1 MREQRLSYGSPAGDV
16 SRGVLVCVC
25 FVPAGK
31 TPELGLGFSVSLGDV
46 SAGRTRPAGVAWV
59 DGHTRDS
66 DALRLVFDEGAKLP
80 ESPVVQPFPLLLAG
94 LNPLADMRQVF
105 QRNAEAGAF
114 SSGND
119 CLRYA
124 VVLVLLEPPLFAA
137 HLPKAALCCFG
148 ADALQDGAS
157 FGVAFAVLLDCRAGV
172 LVAFAV
178 RGDVHDAHV
187 NAEHS
192 VRREQSRVIEVA
204 HGAEIPLAAHEHQID
219 FAFAMLKQA
228 TLMLAT
234 DEDDLVPP
242 IQKPKRNDVIGAE
255 TQDTV
260 IVWLR
265 GVFAECALFLGVQL
279 IGISHFRDAAHGYL
293 SGEPEAFPQLGI
305 ARLVQV
311 VLPEYL
317 GLKCPLREPV
327 ACLVA
332 TLKRSAQSVFL
343 LWRWLQTKVGN
354 EFHISS
360 MEDLCYAVKQRTA
373 VLRTA
378 RYPSPA

>member
-178 RGDVHDAHV
+178 RGDVMAVVKCHPAGIGMTDLRTELGMSKTWLQRRVRA
-187 NAEHS
+187 AEDCGLVRVERKIFGARS
-192 VRREQSRVIEVA
+192 VWTVL
-204 HGAEIPLAAHEHQID
+204 PLAD
-219 FAFAMLKQA
+219 
-228 TLMLAT
+228 
-234 DEDDLVPP
+234 
-242 IQKPKRNDVIGAE
+242 
-255 TQDTV
+255 
-260 IVWLR
+260 
-265 GVFAECALFLGVQL
+265 
-279 IGISHFRDAAHGYL
+279 
-293 SGEPEAFPQLGI
+293 GEG
-305 ARLVQV
+305 
-311 VLPEYL
+311 
-317 GLKCPLREPV
+317 
-327 ACLVA
+327 
-332 TLKRSAQSVFL
+332 
-343 LWRWLQTKVGN
+343 
-354 EFHISS
+354 
-360 MEDLCYAVKQRTA
+360 
-373 VLRTA
+373 
-378 RYPSPA
+378 

>member
-157 FGVAFAVLLDCRAGV
+157 FGVAFAVLLDCCAGV

-178 RGDVHDAHV
+178 RGDVHDTHV

-265 GVFAECALFLGVQL
+265 AVFAECALFLGVQL

-305 ARLVQV
+305 TRLVQV

-327 ACLVA
+327 ARLVA

-360 MEDLCYAVKQRTA
+360 MEDLRYAVKQRTA